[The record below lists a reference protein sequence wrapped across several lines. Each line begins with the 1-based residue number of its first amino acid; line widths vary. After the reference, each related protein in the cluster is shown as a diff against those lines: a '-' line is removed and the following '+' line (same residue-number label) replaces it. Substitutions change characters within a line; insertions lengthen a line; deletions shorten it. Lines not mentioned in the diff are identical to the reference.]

1 MDSYKYLIGIDIGGT
16 KISVS
21 LGRLDGDNIDILDK
35 KVFLTEVN
43 KGPERSIKH
52 ICECIDDL
60 IDRHKD
66 VLAIGI
72 SCGGPLDSKEGIIMS
87 PPNLPGWDNIPI
99 KGIIEK
105 RYGIPTSIQ
114 NDANAC
120 CLAEWKYGAGKG
132 TKNCLFFTFGTGMGA
147 GLILDGRLYVGTND
161 MAGEVGH
168 IRVSEYGPVGYGK
181 IGSFEGY
188 CSGGGIAQLG
198 RYKALER
205 IQQGKTVSFCKSI
218 NDLDKITAKSIS
230 EAAFNGDSDA
240 REVYEVC
247 ARVLG
252 RKLSAL
258 IDLLNPEIIILGSIY
273 WRSRDLLEKP
283 MMEEIVKDTLPHS
296 FKVCKIVPAAF
307 GDELGDLAALSVATY
322 SL

>member
-1 MDSYKYLIGIDIGGT
+1 MDNYKYLIGIDIGGT
-16 KISVS
+16 KIAVS
-21 LGRLDGDNIDILDK
+21 LGRTDGDNIEILDK
-35 KVFLTEVN
+35 KVFSTEVQ
-43 KGPERSIKH
+43 KGSGQSIIH
-52 ICECIDDL
+52 ICECIDSL
-60 IDRHKD
+60 IERYKN

-72 SCGGPLDSKEGIIMS
+72 SCGGPLDSNEGIIMS

-99 KGIIEK
+99 KSIIEK

-147 GLILDGRLYVGTND
+147 GLILNGRLYVGTND

-168 IRVSEYGPVGYGK
+168 TRVSEYGPVGYGK

-198 RYKALER
+198 RNKALER
-205 IQQGKTVSFCKSI
+205 IQQGETVSFCESI
-218 NDLDKITAKSIS
+218 NELDRITARSIA
-230 EAAFNGDSDA
+230 EAAFNGNGDA
-240 REVYEVC
+240 IEVYEVC
-247 ARVLG
+247 ARILG

-258 IDLLNPEIIILGSIY
+258 IDLLNPELIILGSIY
-273 WRSRDLLEKP
+273 CRSRDLLEKP
-283 MMEEIVKDTLPHS
+283 MMEEIIKETLPHS
-296 FKVCKIVPAAF
+296 LKVCKIVPAAF